1 MDYFGVFLGIVFF
14 IINIILIIKTIKSK
28 KELKGYE
35 YNIVDLNLKNGRE
48 KNNYKISYYSI
59 IVMIVSIQI
68 MVICSLIVGDIKFIM
83 FVGSFYAMILALNN
97 QYFYVSKNRIGTL
110 YKINNTEN
118 INYIEAEFN
127 NDYCKMKL
135 CYKDKSEK
143 KLSLRCRNT
152 NGLIKKLRDH
162 NYEVHYIQ
170 N

>member
-1 MDYFGVFLGIVFF
+1 MFNFVFFLGIIFF
-14 IINIILIIKTIKSK
+14 VINIILIIKTIKSK
-28 KELKGYE
+28 KELKDYE

-59 IVMIVSIQI
+59 IIMIVSIQI
-68 MVICSLIVGDIKFIM
+68 MVICSLIVGDIKFII
-83 FVGSFYAMILALNN
+83 FVVSFYAIILSLNN
-97 QYFYVSKNRIGTL
+97 QYFYVSKNKIGTL

-127 NDYCKMKL
+127 KDYCKMKL

-143 KLSLRCRNT
+143 KLSLRCRNI
-152 NGLIKKLRDH
+152 NGLIKKLRDN
-162 NYEVHYIQ
+162 NYEVHYTK